1 MIGKSFASA
10 VLLAF
15 AGAAFAQ
22 PQPGQTTPSVTPSE
36 TPAVTP
42 SQSPAVT
49 PSQSPAVTP
58 SQSPA
63 VTPSQSP
70 SETPSQSPSVPPSQS
85 PSAISPTA
93 PRAVGGM
100 SQCQNL
106 IGADRDKCLQEER
119 AATTG
124 GTGAGTTAPR

>member
-36 TPAVTP
+36 T
-42 SQSPAVT
+42 PAVT

>member
-22 PQPGQTTPSVTPSE
+22 PQPGQTTPSVTPYE
-36 TPAVTP
+36 T
-42 SQSPAVT
+42 
-49 PSQSPAVTP
+49 PAVTP

-85 PSAISPTA
+85 PSAISPAA

>member
-1 MIGKSFASA
+1 MIVKSFASA
-10 VLLAF
+10 ALLAF

-22 PQPGQTTPSVTPSE
+22 PQPGQTTPSVTPYE
-36 TPAVTP
+36 T
-42 SQSPAVT
+42 PAVT

>member
-58 SQSPA
+58 SQSP
-63 VTPSQSP
+63 

-85 PSAISPTA
+85 PSASSPTA